1 MTTPDSIKY
10 AHTPSATDNV
20 WGVGLK
26 DAKRQ
31 SKCTARL
38 DVAQSVTGLILGI
51 FLFCHMGFTGSVNFG
66 KDLFANLIGHLRA
79 ASGLTVQTTPGCT
92 SSLWASSSCA

>member
-66 KDLFANLIGHLRA
+66 KDLFANLIA
-79 ASGLTVQTTPGCT
+79 TSGGVWLDGGCT

>member
-1 MTTPDSIKY
+1 MFPKRQLRRLHFSILGQSIMTTPDSIKY

-51 FLFCHMGFTGSVNFG
+51 FLSAT
-66 KDLFANLIGHLRA
+66 
-79 ASGLTVQTTPGCT
+79 
-92 SSLWASSSCA
+92 WALLAP